1 MKTGKPHNLDP
12 QQEKLLEEGLLL
24 PVMEMFYSVQGEG
37 YHTGSAAA
45 FLRIG
50 GCDVGCHW
58 CDIKESWDAS
68 IHPLT
73 SLEKITDTIA
83 SFKATTVVVTG
94 GEPLLYN
101 LDPLCRQLKKMGLQ
115 VHLETSGAHPLSGL
129 FDWICLS
136 PKPETHPLP
145 ELVQMADELKV
156 VIAQKDDFAWAEENS
171 NLVKNKCILYLQPE
185 WSKYD
190 SITQEIVEYVK
201 QNTKWHIS
209 LQAHKFMR
217 IP

>member
-1 MKTGKPHNLDP
+1 MKTGKPQHLDP
-12 QQEKLLEEGLLL
+12 PQEKLLEEGLLL

-45 FLRIG
+45 FLRVG

-73 SLEKITDTIA
+73 SLGDILKTIA
-83 SFKATTVVVTG
+83 GFKATTVVITG
-94 GEPLLYN
+94 GEPLMYN
-101 LDPLCRQLKKMGLQ
+101 LEPLCRMLKQMGLQ
-115 VHLETSGAHPLSGL
+115 VHLETSGAYPLAGM

-136 PKPETHPLP
+136 PKSDSHPLP

-156 VIAQKDDFAWAEENS
+156 VIAQEEDFTWAEENS
-171 NLVKNKCILYLQPE
+171 NLVKNKCVLYLQPE

-190 SITQEIVEYVK
+190 HITQKIVDYVK